1 MSYLAVVMSQ
11 GLGPEGLPLA
21 LLKATRVNGD
31 VSRLAA
37 ARTRH
42 KEGLEELCKGAEDIE
57 GKGLRRVAFGKG
69 EDSFVAIPEIL
80 AGRATGDQAW
90 DAEASQIPQITCL
103 AEVLEERKCAISR

>member
-1 MSYLAVVMSQ
+1 M
-11 GLGPEGLPLA
+11 
-21 LLKATRVNGD
+21 T
-31 VSRLAA
+31 RLAA

-90 DAEASQIPQITCL
+90 DAEASQIPQINSIG
-103 AEVLEERKCAISR
+103 EVLEERKRSTRSQGMECTPSKMPASGPALAEAASVAGTCSA